1 MKRIFKIMCLAGLA
15 SLLLPLLINTPIAMA
30 GNNYDECQCTWWAQ
44 EKRQDLPGFSGGSGH
59 AKNWASSA
67 RAAGFETGTTPIAGA
82 IVVFQP
88 KKQGADPDKGH
99 VAYVEQVYS
108 GTSFRISEMGWVSNP
123 CNEHPRDAYT
133 ENGVEFIYYYRDNW
147 KGEYYNNRTLTN
159 YPAFVRVDSRI
170 DYDWGSGGPGNGVGN
185 DNFSVRWT
193 RNWNF
198 AAGRYRFHLRGD
210 DGIRLWVDGNLII
223 NQWHDQGRT
232 EYTAERDL
240 SGGSHS
246 LKVEYYENG
255 GDANVALWWESS
267 GNTCPTI
274 TDWKGEYWNNKSLSG
289 SPVLCRNDHS
299 VDFDWGSGGPGGGVP
314 NDNFSVRWTRNWN
327 FTAGRYRFHLRGDD
341 GIRLW
346 VDGNLIINQWRD
358 QGRTEYTAERDLS
371 GGSHSLKVEYYEHGG
386 DANVAL
392 WWDGP
397 LSSTCPT
404 ITDWKGEYWNNK
416 SLSGSP
422 VLCRNDHSVDFDWG
436 SGGPGGGVPNDNF
449 SVRWTRNWNF
459 TAGRYRFHLR
469 GDDGIRLWVDGNLI
483 INQWRDQG
491 RTEYTAERDL
501 SGGSHSL
508 KVEYYEHGGD
518 ANVALWWE
526 QGGSNVRV
534 RYQAHVAGLGWLNW
548 VGDSEV
554 AGTTGQFRQ
563 MEAVRIR
570 LENAPAGVRVK
581 YRTHVTDLGWLNW
594 VHDGGVAGTTGQSRR
609 MEAVQIQLEGNPAN
623 LHICYQ
629 AHVANYGWLNW
640 VCDGAI
646 AGTTGQSRQMEALR
660 VRVETR

>member
-1 MKRIFKIMCLAGLA
+1 M
-15 SLLLPLLINTPIAMA
+15 
-30 GNNYDECQCTWWAQ
+30 
-44 EKRQDLPGFSGGSGH
+44 
-59 AKNWASSA
+59 
-67 RAAGFETGTTPIAGA
+67 
-82 IVVFQP
+82 
-88 KKQGADPDKGH
+88 
-99 VAYVEQVYS
+99 
-108 GTSFRISEMGWVSNP
+108 
-123 CNEHPRDAYT
+123 
-133 ENGVEFIYYYRDNW
+133 
-147 KGEYYNNRTLTN
+147 
-159 YPAFVRVDSRI
+159 
-170 DYDWGSGGPGNGVGN
+170 
-185 DNFSVRWT
+185 
-193 RNWNF
+193 
-198 AAGRYRFHLRGD
+198 
-210 DGIRLWVDGNLII
+210 
-223 NQWHDQGRT
+223 
-232 EYTAERDL
+232 
-240 SGGSHS
+240 
-246 LKVEYYENG
+246 
-255 GDANVALWWESS
+255 
-267 GNTCPTI
+267 
-274 TDWKGEYWNNKSLSG
+274 
-289 SPVLCRNDHS
+289 LCRNDRS

-327 FTAGRYRFHLRGDD
+327 FA
-341 GIRLW
+341 
-346 VDGNLIINQWRD
+346 
-358 QGRTEYTAERDLS
+358 
-371 GGSHSLKVEYYEHGG
+371 
-386 DANVAL
+386 
-392 WWDGP
+392 
-397 LSSTCPT
+397 
-404 ITDWKGEYWNNK
+404 
-416 SLSGSP
+416 
-422 VLCRNDHSVDFDWG
+422 
-436 SGGPGGGVPNDNF
+436 
-449 SVRWTRNWNF
+449 
-459 TAGRYRFHLR
+459 AGRYRFHLR